1 MASPDTGGARM
12 ETCWAVGAADEVE
25 EAGMPEVMI
34 VVEVGEGAWVEEF
47 GGIEVPVRVG
57 AGDVGT
63 DTGGVGAVDDG
74 GASSGTEEVVNGEA
88 TRTVGVVEETGVW

>member
-1 MASPDTGGARM
+1 M
-12 ETCWAVGAADEVE
+12 ETCWVVGAADEVE

-34 VVEVGEGAWVEEF
+34 VVEVGEGAWVEQF

-63 DTGGVGAVDDG
+63 DAAAGAGGVGAVDDDG
-74 GASSGTEEVVNGEA
+74 MWSRTEEVVNGEA
-88 TRTVGVVEETGVW
+88 TRTIGAVERGGAW